1 MLRKECFRDL
11 DMFAQLWVLS
21 PQLDFSLGVE
31 IEVNVL
37 LDELA
42 VHLLPS
48 DLHTVNYTNEIELEG
63 QTHLVSLLNA
73 WDKVQTNLPTS
84 QIIL

>member
-1 MLRKECFRDL
+1 
-11 DMFAQLWVLS
+11 VLS

-73 WDKVQTNLPTS
+73 
-84 QIIL
+84 